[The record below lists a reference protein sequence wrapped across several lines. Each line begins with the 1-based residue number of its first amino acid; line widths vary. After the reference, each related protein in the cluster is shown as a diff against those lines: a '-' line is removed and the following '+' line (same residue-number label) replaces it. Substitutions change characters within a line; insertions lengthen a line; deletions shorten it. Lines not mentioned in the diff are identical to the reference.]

1 MMHSDRAAQ
10 RRAHPVHLFAVTL
23 GDRHRRGRGI
33 MLSVNGAVR
42 ALVTPR
48 PDGEIVHAFACDT
61 RVAPIGGMMVFR
73 DLSDALAWF
82 APRLGAAV
90 PGDDTLGLAMPWRR
104 RSGRALDDTPSWA
117 EVEAREAFL
126 RCADRYCLLM
136 RGRGDPGGPL
146 HELLATWAVW
156 RKIFALRVERDRER
170 RADEDEFAE

>member
-1 MMHSDRAAQ
+1 MMRSDSSAQ
-10 RRAHPVHLFAVTL
+10 RRARPVHLFGITL
-23 GDRHRRGRGI
+23 GDRHRRRRGV

-61 RVAPIGGMMVFR
+61 RVTPIGGMMVFR

-82 APRLGAAV
+82 APRLGAGV
-90 PGDDTLGLAMPWRR
+90 PDDDMPEFAMPWRR
-104 RSGRALDDTPSWA
+104 RSGRAFHDRPSWA

-146 HELLATWAVW
+146 YELLAAWTVW
-156 RKIFALRVERDRER
+156 RTIFALRVERSRER
-170 RADEDEFAE
+170 RADEDEIAE

>member
-1 MMHSDRAAQ
+1 MMRSDRAAQ
-10 RRAHPVHLFAVTL
+10 RRAHPVHLFGITL

-61 RVAPIGGMMVFR
+61 RVAPIGGMMIFH
-73 DLSDALAWF
+73 DWSDALAWF
-82 APRLGAAV
+82 GPRLGAIAPGGGV
-90 PGDDTLGLAMPWRR
+90 PDLTIPSRR
-104 RSGRALDDTPSWA
+104 KSGRALDHTPSWA
-117 EVEAREAFL
+117 EVEAGEAFL

-146 HELLATWAVW
+146 HELLAAWTVW
-156 RKIFALRVERDRER
+156 RKIFALRVERGRER

>member
-1 MMHSDRAAQ
+1 MMRSDRAAQ
-10 RRAHPVHLFAVTL
+10 RRAHPVHLFGITL

-33 MLSVNGAVR
+33 MVSVNGAVR

-61 RVAPIGGMMVFR
+61 RVAPIGGMMVFH
-73 DLSDALAWF
+73 DWSDALAWF
-82 APRLGAAV
+82 APRLGIA
-90 PGDDTLGLAMPWRR
+90 PGGMPDLAMPSRR
-104 RSGRALDDTPSWA
+104 GSARALDDTPSWA
-117 EVEAREAFL
+117 EAEAREGFL

-146 HELLATWAVW
+146 HELLAAWTVW
-156 RKIFALRVERDRER
+156 RKLFALRVERDREH

>member
-1 MMHSDRAAQ
+1 MMRSDRSAQ
-10 RRAHPVHLFAVTL
+10 RPAHPVHLFGITL

-61 RVAPIGGMMVFR
+61 RVAPIGGMMIFR
-73 DLSDALAWF
+73 DFGDALTWF
-82 APRLGAAV
+82 APRLGATIPAA
-90 PGDDTLGLAMPWRR
+90 DTPERAMSWRR
-104 RSGRALDDTPSWA
+104 RSGRALDEPSWA
-117 EVEAREAFL
+117 EIEAREAFL

-146 HELLATWAVW
+146 HELLAAWAVW
-156 RKIFALRVERDRER
+156 RKIFALRVDRSRDG